1 MLLQIKKIEKEYDI
15 LESKYKS
22 TFKSYMNDLEHML
35 SKQFII
41 ENNVNIKNKETKFTF
56 DKNATIDKCV
66 QSCDNDP
73 ECKYMLFS
81 EDDYNRC
88 LLYTKEAGGL
98 INKKNDAIFIL
109 SNIDQFGVYKWI
121 GSNYETIKTKDGLI
135 VETKGLRSDI
145 KFYSYD
151 ISILEKTSSFDS
163 QVDLYNPDL
172 IFANITLRRNTKTTY
187 KNSQGNEMNVFQYTR
202 IVPEIGWKAKESYT
216 FKNGVIYQ
224 SMQQINPMLDPLEIN
239 FYFKY

>member
-1 MLLQIKKIEKEYDI
+1 MIKRYLFISI
-15 LESKYKS
+15 LCTSCASIDYSYFKDLKNYYSKNEILVDQS
-22 TFKSYMNDLEHML
+22 F
-35 SKQFII
+35 
-41 ENNVNIKNKETKFTF
+41 
-56 DKNATIDKCV
+56 IDK
-66 QSCDNDP
+66 Q
-73 ECKYMLFS
+73 
-81 EDDYNRC
+81 DYSFI
-88 LLYTKEAGGL
+88 KVS
-98 INKKNDAIFIL
+98 NKKNDAIFIL

-172 IFANITLRRNTKTTY
+172 IFANITLRRNSKTTY
-187 KNSQGNEMNVFQYTR
+187 MNSNGNEMNVFQYTR

-216 FKNGVIYQ
+216 FKDGVIYK
-224 SMQQINPMLDPLEIN
+224 SIQQINPMHDSLEIN

>member
-1 MLLQIKKIEKEYDI
+1 MIKRYLFIFIFFNSCSSIDY
-15 LESKYKS
+15 
-22 TFKSYMNDLEHML
+22 SYFADLKNYY
-35 SKQFII
+35 S
-41 ENNVNIKNKETKFTF
+41 KNKILVDQSF
-56 DKNATIDKCV
+56 IDK
-66 QSCDNDP
+66 Q
-73 ECKYMLFS
+73 
-81 EDDYNRC
+81 DYSFI
-88 LLYTKEAGGL
+88 KVS
-98 INKKNDAIFIL
+98 NKKNDAIFIL

-216 FKNGVIYQ
+216 FKDGVIYK
-224 SMQQINPMLDPLEIN
+224 SIQQINPMLEPLEIN

>member
-1 MLLQIKKIEKEYDI
+1 MIKRYLFISI
-15 LESKYKS
+15 LCTSCASIDYSYFKDLKNYYSKNEILVDQS
-22 TFKSYMNDLEHML
+22 F
-35 SKQFII
+35 
-41 ENNVNIKNKETKFTF
+41 
-56 DKNATIDKCV
+56 IDK
-66 QSCDNDP
+66 Q
-73 ECKYMLFS
+73 
-81 EDDYNRC
+81 DYSFI
-88 LLYTKEAGGL
+88 KVS
-98 INKKNDAIFIL
+98 NKKNDAIFIL

-172 IFANITLRRNTKTTY
+172 IFANITLRRNSKTTY
-187 KNSQGNEMNVFQYTR
+187 MNSNGNEMNVFQYTR

-216 FKNGVIYQ
+216 FKDGVIYK
-224 SMQQINPMLDPLEIN
+224 SIQQINPMLDPLEIN